1 MIYLSSYFSDYFNT
15 IYKINQYYRDKKPVG
30 DIDALFVKAEFLENA
45 ISDELQG
52 YDETYHHLDNIDDEC
67 ILDGSSNC
75 YIVRGD
81 DRIFFYA
88 NNGDDT
94 NLVADIVIPK
104 SVVDLTFTDGHGT
117 LKSEMSVA
125 KAMQRMNTL
134 RNRIEEYKINRK
146 AYNYEQYNRQSVH
159 NSTSQT
165 TEV

>member
-1 MIYLSSYFSDYFNT
+1 MSSYLLEYFDT
-15 IYKINQYYRDKKPVG
+15 INKINQHYYNNKP
-30 DIDALFVKAEFLENA
+30 IKNIHELFTKVEFLENETA
-45 ISDELQG
+45 DELQA
-52 YDETYHHLDNIDDEC
+52 YDEIYHHLDNLDDEC
-67 ILDGSSNC
+67 ILDGSNSC

-81 DRIFFYA
+81 DRIFFYS
-88 NNGDDT
+88 NNGEDT

-117 LKSEMSVA
+117 LKSEISVA

-165 TEV
+165 TEI